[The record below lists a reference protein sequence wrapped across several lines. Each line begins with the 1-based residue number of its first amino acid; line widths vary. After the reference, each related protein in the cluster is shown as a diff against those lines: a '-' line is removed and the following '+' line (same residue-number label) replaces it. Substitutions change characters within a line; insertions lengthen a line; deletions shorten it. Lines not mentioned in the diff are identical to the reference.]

1 MDFFRNVHSESMS
14 PMVYSDGERASDKFE
29 RLARLDRFR
38 LLQESES
45 SRRLP
50 SFSGPNYGLGRPVPS
65 ISMRGY
71 DPDAMPSQISG
82 PSDDPGAQWPA
93 PGTTAATLS
102 CVRALY
108 DYTTSVPGELNFKK
122 NDIIAVLE
130 SVWKDWGRGSLRGQ
144 IGIFPLDY
152 VEKLQAAVAG
162 SRVRA
167 LYDFTPS
174 EPNDLAFKKND
185 VIAVLEIVYKDWGRG
200 SLRGR
205 IGIFPLNYVEKLQD
219 ATKEE
224 PERDA
229 QTKSKVFGE
238 MRGVEKLLR
247 PVPSLPRQ
255 DGQPIFSKADPL
267 FHRKMTSVLSQRL
280 TAVEPDEADVAK
292 AMFKSFGGLNEQ
304 GGQPLDQ
311 LSGTVLT
318 VTGPDV
324 KSLYEEMRQLR
335 HLVSGE
341 STDEAHFRIRIIS
354 LTSFKVSLGYRPR
367 FHGQSPHREM
377 RPSRVFACMM
387 TDDPL
392 QHIKQSKRD
401 VQV

>member
-65 ISMRGY
+65 ISIRGF
-71 DPDAMPSQISG
+71 SG
-82 PSDDPGAQWPA
+82 PHDGPGAQWPA

-108 DYTTSVPGELNFKK
+108 YYTTSVPGELNFKK
-122 NDIIAVLE
+122 NDIIEVLE
-130 SVWKDWGRGSLRGQ
+130 IVWKHWGRGSLRGQ
-144 IGIFPLDY
+144 
-152 VEKLQAAVAG
+152 
-162 SRVRA
+162 
-167 LYDFTPS
+167 
-174 EPNDLAFKKND
+174 
-185 VIAVLEIVYKDWGRG
+185 
-200 SLRGR
+200 

-224 PERDA
+224 PESDA

-238 MRGVEKLLR
+238 MRSVEKLLL

-304 GGQPLDQ
+304 GGQHLDQ
-311 LSGTVLT
+311 LSGTGLT
-318 VTGPDV
+318 VAGPDI

-341 STDEAHFRIRIIS
+341 STDEAHFRIKIIS

-367 FHGQSPHREM
+367 FHDQSPYREM

-392 QHIKQSKRD
+392 QQIKQSKRD